1 MWGRTQATKMHP
13 DDLTGP
19 GLQESGTP
27 PFTSERA
34 LGITRSL
41 HGRQTGDTQR
51 DREGITIAVTP
62 VKIEMISSGIAQ
74 AISTQLGVIGS
85 QREGGRENE
94 HTNTRA
100 HQEQERK
107 PEMEPAGSQHGA
119 EPCPRLQ
126 ESPPHGR
133 LTGPCGLRVRHLMH
147 LGLGCLTQA
156 CPGPILGRVY
166 IIYMK
171 TNMSIRRQSP
181 LRAIPPE
188 EFTFF

>member
-1 MWGRTQATKMHP
+1 MSTRTHVPTKN
-13 DDLTGP
+13 
-19 GLQESGTP
+19 
-27 PFTSERA
+27 R
-34 LGITRSL
+34 R
-41 HGRQTGDTQR
+41 
-51 DREGITIAVTP
+51 
-62 VKIEMISSGIAQ
+62 
-74 AISTQLGVIGS
+74 GS
-85 QREGGRENE
+85 QRQSLPGPS
-94 HTNTRA
+94 T
-100 HQEQERK
+100 ERS
-107 PEMEPAGSQHGA
+107 PAPA
-119 EPCPRLQ
+119 CRNR
-126 ESPPHGR
+126 PPHGR